1 MIESI
6 RDFLGDLSGYRPLYL
21 DTLAKLEEERKVVAQ
36 LKSELAEAKD
46 KIRQLELLIPRP
58 PPPII
63 TATYKRDNTWI
74 QQRIDEMNLNIV
86 RYQLDTIY
94 TMTNQSNFYNIV
106 AWDWCDSLEYVKE
119 LFDCENFAILFKA
132 YVDLYFR
139 LNQVAIIL
147 DYKSAH
153 AYNLVIFPDGNVS
166 VLDVEFDGMWVWS
179 KRPVILYP
187 LQGAIALN

>member
-1 MIESI
+1 MQQI

-21 DTLAKLEEERKVVAQ
+21 DTLAKLEAERKVVAQ
-36 LKSELAEAKD
+36 LTAELAEAKE

-58 PPPII
+58 PPPVI
-63 TATYKRDNTWI
+63 TVTYERDNAWI
-74 QQRIDEMNLNIV
+74 QQCIDGMNLGIV
-86 RYQLDTIY
+86 RYQLDAIY
-94 TMTNQSNFYNIV
+94 TMTNQSNFLNII
-106 AWDWCDSLEYVKE
+106 AWDWCDALEYVKE

-153 AYNLVIFPDGNVS
+153 AYNLVFFPDGNIS
-166 VLDVEFDGMWVWS
+166 VLDVEYDGIWVWT
-179 KRPVILYP
+179 KRPVIFYP
-187 LQGAIALN
+187 LEGAIALN